1 MRESAWKAAL
11 ALLATLGLAA
21 PAGAPR
27 EARAADAVALRT
39 TEFGSGPT
47 IVLLHGLGQGRLA
60 WMPTA
65 RKLLS
70 SYHVVMVDLPG
81 HGDSPLPDP
90 FSLEAAADAVDLV
103 VSKQN
108 PDSTIVAGTGVGGLL
123 ALMSASAHP
132 AHQKGV
138 VLIDAV
144 LKSPVPIEDQ
154 QKKAFTDFMDQNYD
168 QFLHMTFGRMGR
180 DSAQSLA
187 IHAMASQVPPN
198 TIKAYF
204 RALLNVDGMTALKN
218 LKTPMLPVFT
228 ERLLASDKD
237 WPSASK
243 QVGWDDGQSYTPRR
257 IGKAGVLV
265 ASEQPDTLAAVLAGF
280 AGRALA
286 KK

>member
-1 MRESAWKAAL
+1 MTPKAVT
-11 ALLATLGLAA
+11 ALLAAAIALSASSVFADPVALKTTELGHGPTVVFVPGLGLS
-21 PAGAPR
+21 
-27 EARAADAVALRT
+27 RT
-39 TEFGSGPT
+39 DW
-47 IVLLHGLGQGRLA
+47 L
-60 WMPTA
+60 PTA
-65 RKLLS
+65 RKLLGR
-70 SYHVVMVDLPG
+70 YRVVLVDLPG
-81 HGDSPLPDP
+81 NGDSPLPDP